1 MVYIYIYVYISHTET
16 NMQKTPRKIWTMIIF
31 FRVERNLF
39 IVWQIGHMENTWG
52 TQNQASDA
60 GLVDAD
66 GEGLDANSVKTEQS
80 GTE

>member
-1 MVYIYIYVYISHTET
+1 M
-16 NMQKTPRKIWTMIIF
+16 
-31 FRVERNLF
+31 F